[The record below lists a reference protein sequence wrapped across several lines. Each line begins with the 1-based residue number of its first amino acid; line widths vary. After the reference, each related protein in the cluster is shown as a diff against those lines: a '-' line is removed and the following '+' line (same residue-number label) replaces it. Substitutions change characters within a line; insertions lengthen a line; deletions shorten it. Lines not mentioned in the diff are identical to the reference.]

1 MLKLLP
7 RPNTRTTVQKICITG
22 LLIALATIGQKVFA
36 INYIPIIPFL
46 RISFCGP
53 AVIIFSSIFLG
64 PIYGMIVGAFSD
76 LLGYLIFDPKTMGF
90 FPQITAIYAVLGFV
104 SYLIF
109 VLFNQI
115 KSERISL
122 IIKYAL
128 ILAIILGAVLF
139 LIFNDNFALYGTEYE
154 LNLTTKIIVISFI
167 VVFTAI
173 TEVIILLLKKI
184 SRLKNTDINVTSLNL
199 SLIVIELLIMVGF
212 GTLMKGFA
220 FGFATYPAILFCQIL
235 VLFFN
240 IPVNL
245 FFISLFLKLTSKYR

>member
-1 MLKLLP
+1 M
-7 RPNTRTTVQKICITG
+7 
-22 LLIALATIGQKVFA
+22 
-36 INYIPIIPFL
+36 
-46 RISFCGP
+46 
-53 AVIIFSSIFLG
+53 
-64 PIYGMIVGAFSD
+64 
-76 LLGYLIFDPKTMGF
+76 
-90 FPQITAIYAVLGFV
+90 
-104 SYLIF
+104 
-109 VLFNQI
+109 
-115 KSERISL
+115 

-167 VVFTAI
+167 VVSTAI

-199 SLIVIELLIMVGF
+199 SLIVTELLIMVGF

-240 IPVNL
+240 IPERTL
-245 FFISLFLKLTSKYR
+245 SKGVRITLYMKYNRMGSKREL